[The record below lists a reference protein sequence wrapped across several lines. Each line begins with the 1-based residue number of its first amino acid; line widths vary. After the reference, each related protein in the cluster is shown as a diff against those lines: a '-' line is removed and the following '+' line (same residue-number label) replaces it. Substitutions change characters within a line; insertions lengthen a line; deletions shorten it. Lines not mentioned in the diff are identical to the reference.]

1 MGRPLDTTRLS
12 ISGVRSR
19 VAVRVA
25 ERRDRQVTVEQHL
38 PFLAIGTEI
47 ADENGRTGRIAR
59 VAVALERGVPK
70 LVLELSYD
78 AAPTRARRDETIS
91 YGQDQRPTVPEPL
104 RPARGLRLESADRS
118 LPLQP
123 GASPTTSLAF
133 PLEVRRSPRSS
144 GPFAWLTRFFT
155 R

>member
-1 MGRPLDTTRLS
+1 MGTPLDTTRLS

-19 VAVRVA
+19 VALRVS
-25 ERRDRQVTVEQHL
+25 ERRDRQVTVEQKL
-38 PFLAIGTEI
+38 PFLAIGTEV

-70 LVLELSYD
+70 LVLELAYD
-78 AAPTRARRDETIS
+78 AVPSRARRDETIS

-104 RPARGLRLESADRS
+104 RPTRGLRLEGGDRS
-118 LPLQP
+118 LPRQP
-123 GASPTTSLAF
+123 AASPATSLAF
-133 PLEVRRSPRSS
+133 PLEVRRSPRTA